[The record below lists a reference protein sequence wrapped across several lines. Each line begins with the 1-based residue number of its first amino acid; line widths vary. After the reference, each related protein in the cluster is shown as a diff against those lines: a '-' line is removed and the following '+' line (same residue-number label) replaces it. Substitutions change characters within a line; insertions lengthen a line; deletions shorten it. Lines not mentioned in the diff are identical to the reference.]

1 MAKSIPSIFYL
12 LLLTSH
18 LQAARI
24 LIVLP
29 LPLWSHYMQFHPLW
43 QSLAERGH
51 NVTVYSAFPPE
62 TPIPNFRH
70 VDLTLPKIKDVFDS
84 YDHFERKA
92 IQASQSNFE
101 QGIYT
106 QNLLFNFGIFISQEV
121 FANRAFQDLLHSND
135 TYDLVILES
144 FFGQEA
150 LAVLGHKFQAPII
163 AETSYGTPHNCFLF
177 MGNPNLYAYMPDY
190 KFAFPARMD
199 FLQRLQNTAMGL
211 YAHVVGDWW
220 YFPKVDEIMR
230 TFTKPEDNLPY
241 IKTMMNNISATFI
254 YSHPILE
261 SERPQVSNLIHV
273 GGMHLKN
280 EKLPKDL
287 EDIMSNAPEGVVYV
301 SFGSII
307 QPAKMPAEL
316 KDTLVRV
323 FSKMRQTVL
332 WRWKGTPIA
341 NLPKNIVQ
349 KNWVPQQAVL
359 AHPNCRLFISHGGVN
374 SVLEAIHHAV
384 PLVGVDFYGDQKSN
398 VQRMVDL
405 GAAVPLSYF
414 NITEKSLLWAANTV
428 LDNESYKLAAL
439 KASRRFN
446 DRQNSPLNT
455 AIWWVE
461 YVLRH
466 HGAPHLRSAF
476 DDLSW
481 VEFLL
486 LDVLAFVT
494 VVLLT
499 VLYVLLWIA
508 RAVKCRLYFAK
519 KAKSE

>member
-12 LLLTSH
+12 LLLTSHLQAARILIVLPLPLWSHYMQFHPLWQSLAERGHNVTVYSELFRDRTSSPPFHDKLSGVLLTSH

-359 AHPNCRLFISHGGVN
+359 DPSFEFCF
-374 SVLEAIHHAV
+374 
-384 PLVGVDFYGDQKSN
+384 
-398 VQRMVDL
+398 
-405 GAAVPLSYF
+405 
-414 NITEKSLLWAANTV
+414 
-428 LDNESYKLAAL
+428 SYKLAAL